1 MLRAGFIARLFC
13 PMFDNALIQWIGS
26 IIAGGGIGAAITYFA
41 TFKSNQ
47 RKAKA
52 EAAKQEEI
60 AEQAHIES
68 ENKLGIMERDR
79 YEAMYS
85 QINKMMQDYND
96 LSDEFR
102 EFRKTAAEQERK
114 FIRKAQDRY
123 SKLAELK
130 TEIRQLKQ
138 YSCYN
143 LDCPNR
149 IKENP
154 NEKLN
159 D

>member
-1 MLRAGFIARLFC
+1 MLEGSL
-13 PMFDNALIQWIGS
+13 LQWILG
-26 IIAGGGIGAAITYFA
+26 IVAGGGVGSVLTYLA
-41 TFKSNQ
+41 TFKSNR
-47 RKAKA
+47 RKAIA
-52 EAAKQEEI
+52 EAAKEEEI
-60 AEQAHIES
+60 AEQSRIES

-102 EFRKTAAEQERK
+102 EFRKTASEQERK

-130 TEIRQLKQ
+130 AEIKQLKK
-138 YSCYN
+138 YSCYD
-143 LDCPNR
+143 LECPNR
-149 IKENP
+149 IKDNP
-154 NEKLN
+154 NTEHKK
-159 D
+159 

>member
-1 MLRAGFIARLFC
+1 MFESALF
-13 PMFDNALIQWIGS
+13 QWIGS

-41 TFKSNQ
+41 TFNSNK
-47 RKAKA
+47 RKANA
-52 EAAKQEEI
+52 EATKQEEL
-60 AEQAHIES
+60 AKQSHIES
-68 ENKLGIMERDR
+68 ENKLGVMERDR

-102 EFRKTAAEQERK
+102 EFRKAAAEQERK

-130 TEIRQLKQ
+130 AEIKQLKK
-138 YSCYN
+138 YSCY
-143 LDCPNR
+143 DMECPNR
-149 IKENP
+149 IKDNP
-154 NEKLN
+154 EDRLN
-159 D
+159 N

>member
-1 MLRAGFIARLFC
+1 MNARLFYS
-13 PMFDNALIQWIGS
+13 MLDNALFQWIGS
-26 IIAGGGIGAAITYFA
+26 VIAGGGIGAVITYFA

-52 EAAKQEEI
+52 EASTQEEL

-68 ENKLGIMERDR
+68 ENKLGMMERDR

-102 EFRKTAAEQERK
+102 EFRKEAAEQERK
-114 FIRKAQDRY
+114 FIRKAQDKY

-130 TEIRQLKQ
+130 AEIKQLKK
-138 YSCYN
+138 YSCY
-143 LDCPNR
+143 DFECPHR
-149 IKENP
+149 IKDNP
-154 NEKLN
+154 NIQVSN
-159 D
+159 

>member
-1 MLRAGFIARLFC
+1 MLEGSL
-13 PMFDNALIQWIGS
+13 LQWILG
-26 IIAGGGIGAAITYFA
+26 IVAGGGIGSVLTYLA
-41 TFKSNQ
+41 TFKSNR
-47 RKAKA
+47 RKAIA
-52 EAAKQEEI
+52 EAAKEEEI
-60 AEQAHIES
+60 AEQSRIES

-102 EFRKTAAEQERK
+102 EFRKTASEQERK

-130 TEIRQLKQ
+130 AEIKQLKK
-138 YSCYN
+138 YSCYD
-143 LDCPNR
+143 LECPNR
-149 IKENP
+149 IKDNP
-154 NEKLN
+154 NTEHKK
-159 D
+159 